1 MTNTGIAVEGLRHS
15 YGGRPAVD
23 GLSFTVQKGEIVG
36 FLGANGAGKTTTLR
50 AIAGTLEPD
59 AGRIQVAGVDTRR
72 DPLAARTKTGYLAEH
87 DGLWDGMSAH
97 AVLCFHGA
105 VRGLEGA
112 ALEQRLAWLTQRL
125 ELEPVLGKR
134 VRECSLGFRRR
145 IALAAALVHDPEV
158 VLLDEPTHGLDP
170 LQTRAF
176 RRLLLEIAPDKA
188 VLFSTHVLQ
197 EVEAVCTRVL
207 VLQAGHL
214 VLDAHLA
221 DLRLQ
226 AHAQRCT
233 LEDLVVTAAA
243 RQPAQVVAP

>member
-1 MTNTGIAVEGLRHS
+1 
-15 YGGRPAVD
+15 
-23 GLSFTVQKGEIVG
+23 
-36 FLGANGAGKTTTLR
+36 
-50 AIAGTLEPD
+50 
-59 AGRIQVAGVDTRR
+59 
-72 DPLAARTKTGYLAEH
+72 
-87 DGLWDGMSAH
+87 
-97 AVLCFHGA
+97 

-112 ALEQRLAWLTQRL
+112 LLEQRLAWLSQRL
-125 ELEPVLGKR
+125 ELVPVFDKR

-176 RRLLLEIAPDKA
+176 RALLLEIAPHKA

-207 VLQAGHL
+207 VLQTGRL
-214 VLDAHLA
+214 VLDAHLR

-226 AHAQRCT
+226 AQALHCT
-233 LEDLVVTAAA
+233 VEDLVVRAAA
-243 RQPAQVVAP
+243 RTQAEVATP